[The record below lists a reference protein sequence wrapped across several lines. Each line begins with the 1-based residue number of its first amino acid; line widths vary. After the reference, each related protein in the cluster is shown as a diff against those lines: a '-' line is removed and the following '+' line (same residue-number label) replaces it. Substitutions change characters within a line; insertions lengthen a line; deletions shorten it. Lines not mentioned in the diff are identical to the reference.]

1 MKNKSLTTTSQQPP
15 LILGIDTSCD
25 ETSAAVSCG
34 RVILSNIVASQIDLH
49 QEFGGVF
56 PTLAKRAH
64 QENIE
69 AVVKKALKQ
78 AQTNFEKIDAIAIT
92 LGPGLAPALEVG
104 IKYAPKLGEKFN
116 KPVLTINHI
125 EAHALS
131 VLAERNSHSY
141 DVKKPK
147 TLPAWRPENLG
158 IEFPILSVVVSGG
171 HTEFILINKIGKY
184 QILGQTIDDAA
195 GEALDK
201 VGRMLNLGYPAA
213 PAIEELA
220 KKGDKNRFKF
230 PLPMTTKKNFN
241 LSYSGLKTSAHRLI
255 TELKEKK
262 QWNQQTIIDLAASF
276 QYAVF
281 RHLAYKLDKLLAI
294 KQQES
299 KEKQIKQI
307 WLGGGVSQNIA
318 FRRQMRKV
326 AREYKLKVKT
336 PFAKRLCSDN
346 AAMIAL
352 VGNFHFLQQRKNQKM
367 DRKPNWR
374 IHQVDIF

>member
-1 MKNKSLTTTSQQPP
+1 MIIREKLEFMKNKLSTTTSQKPP

-34 RVILSNIVASQIDLH
+34 RVILSNVVASQIDLH

-69 AVVKKALKQ
+69 VVVKKALKQ
-78 AQTNFEKIDAIAIT
+78 AQTNFEKIDAIAVT

-104 IKYAPKLGEKFN
+104 IKYAQKLGAKFN

-141 DVKKPK
+141 NIKKPA
-147 TLPAWRPENLG
+147 TLPAWLPENLG

-213 PAIEELA
+213 PAIEKLA

-255 TELKEKK
+255 TELKEKN
-262 QWNQQTIIDLAASF
+262 QWDQQTIIDFAASF
-276 QYAVF
+276 QQAVF
-281 RHLAYKLDKLLAI
+281 RHLAYKLNKLLT
-294 KQQES
+294 EN
-299 KEKQIKQI
+299 KQIKQI

-326 AREYKLKVKT
+326 AREYKLDVKT

-374 IHQVDIF
+374 ITKI